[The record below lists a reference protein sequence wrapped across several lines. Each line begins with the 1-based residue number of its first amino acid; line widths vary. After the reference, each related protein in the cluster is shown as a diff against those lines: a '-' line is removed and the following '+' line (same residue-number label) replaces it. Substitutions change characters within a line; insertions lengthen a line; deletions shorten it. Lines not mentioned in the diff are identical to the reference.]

1 MREIERSTDRRKR
14 QRLHTTPALA
24 MVIVATL
31 TGIALPAAAAQDG
44 TFGVALN
51 RQDRLQIEQLA
62 CGAQYGLALADADG
76 RAFDARS
83 PAQFA
88 EVRCRPHAQLGGQP
102 LYYVAQC
109 ARDSQRWQCS
119 PAELETVVRLAKR
132 DVVIRPGSVDPQK
145 AVDTLRK
152 VAGYGYFQGMS
163 LDKALQSVCNMG
175 MGDRPELI
183 ELSCQRWSVTVSY
196 WCPKPSASNP
206 CPRVIYMHER

>member
-1 MREIERSTDRRKR
+1 

-119 PAELETVVRLAKR
+119 
-132 DVVIRPGSVDPQK
+132 
-145 AVDTLRK
+145 
-152 VAGYGYFQGMS
+152 
-163 LDKALQSVCNMG
+163 
-175 MGDRPELI
+175 
-183 ELSCQRWSVTVSY
+183 
-196 WCPKPSASNP
+196 
-206 CPRVIYMHER
+206 